1 VEGRYQKGVRI
12 LFGGVT
18 MGGFLILLGVLGFI
32 ISGGIIVYQLVTK
45 KGLDKRLS
53 SAFVVSVALLIIG
66 SMVTPGS
73 KPEDLNKI
81 EVRAEAQDL
90 INEKGQTKVVVWVKN
105 NSSKTYD
112 GQVKVTS
119 LDIDGSH
126 LGFDGFYPKDLAP
139 GKSTYGITWLKVAK
153 TPNVKAEVLGGTFK

>member
-1 VEGRYQKGVRI
+1 
-12 LFGGVT
+12 
-18 MGGFLILLGVLGFI
+18 MGGFLMLFGTLGFI
-32 ISGGIIVYQLVTK
+32 VTGGTIVYRLATK
-45 KGLDKRLS
+45 KEFDRRLS
-53 SAFVVSVALLIIG
+53 GAFVISVALLILGTMIPSG
-66 SMVTPGS
+66 STTEDYS
-73 KPEDLNKI
+73 KEDYSKI

-105 NSSKTYD
+105 NSSKTFD

-126 LGFDGFYPKDLAP
+126 LSFDGFYPKDLTP

-153 TPNVKAEVLGGTFK
+153 SPNVKAEVIGGSFK